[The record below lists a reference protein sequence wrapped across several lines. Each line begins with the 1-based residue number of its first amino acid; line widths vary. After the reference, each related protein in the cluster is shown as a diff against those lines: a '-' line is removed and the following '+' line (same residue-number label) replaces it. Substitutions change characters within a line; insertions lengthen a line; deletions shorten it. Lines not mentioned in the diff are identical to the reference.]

1 MKSLLVVAIAF
12 SFQVAVKAHPGHH
25 HQPGLPEVHGF
36 FTWEQL
42 VWAGVLALVV
52 AVILRSR

>member
-1 MKSLLVVAIAF
+1 MKSLLVAAIALVC
-12 SFQVAVKAHPGHH
+12 QGAVHAHPGHH
-25 HQPGLPEVHGF
+25 HQPGIPEVHGF

-42 VWAGVLALVV
+42 VWVGVLALVV

>member
-1 MKSLLVVAIAF
+1 MKSLFVAILALV
-12 SFQVAVKAHPGHH
+12 FQAAVDAHPGHH
-25 HQPGLPEVHGF
+25 HQPGIPEVHGF

-42 VWAGVLALVV
+42 VWAVVLALVI

>member
-1 MKSLLVVAIAF
+1 MKSTLIATIALV
-12 SFQVAVKAHPGHH
+12 SHGAVHAHPGHH

-42 VWAGVLALVV
+42 VWVGVLALVV